1 MVVYSNLSDQELAGL
16 LRSQSDQRAFSELYT
31 RYKGVLHGHAYKKLG
46 NLEEARDLIQEL
58 FSALW
63 NKRDALPDTH
73 NLSGYLYTTLR
84 NRILDFVAHRQ
95 VEHKYLKSLQ
105 HFITEANFITDRQ
118 VRERELTR
126 LIEDAVNEL
135 PPKMRE
141 VFLMSRNSG
150 KSHKE
155 IAEELNISESTVK
168 NHVKGALKV
177 LRTKLGLF
185 AYILFLLK

>member
-16 LRSQSDQRAFSELYT
+16 LRQSDQRAFGELYT

-63 NKRDALPDTH
+63 NRRDTLPDTH

-84 NRILDFVAHRQ
+84 NRILDFVAHQQ
-95 VEHKYLKSLQ
+95 VEHKYLRSLQ
-105 HFITEANFITDRQ
+105 NFITEANFITDRQ

-141 VFLMSRNSG
+141 VFLMSRQAG

-168 NHVKGALKV
+168 NHIKAALKV
-177 LRTKLGLF
+177 LRTKLGLL
-185 AYILFLLK
+185 AYILFLLR

>member
-16 LRSQSDQRAFSELYT
+16 LRQSDQRAFGELYT

-58 FSALW
+58 FSTLW
-63 NKRDALPDTH
+63 NRRDTLPDTH

-84 NRILDFVAHRQ
+84 NRILDFVAHQQ
-95 VEHKYLKSLQ
+95 VEHKYLRSLQ
-105 HFITEANFITDRQ
+105 NFITEANFITDRQ

-141 VFLMSRNSG
+141 VFLMSRQAG

-168 NHVKGALKV
+168 NHIKAALKV
-177 LRTKLGLF
+177 LRTKLGLL
-185 AYILFLLK
+185 AYILFLLR